1 MKLSGSS
8 PGTDQPGMKMM
19 MWMMPI
25 MFMFMFNKFSAGL
38 TYYYFLANMLTWL
51 QNYIMK
57 KFINADN
64 VLATL
69 EANKKKPVPK
79 SKWQQRLESAAKQ
92 RGLNAPKR

>member
-1 MKLSGSS
+1 
-8 PGTDQPGMKMM
+8 
-19 MWMMPI
+19 

-51 QNYIMK
+51 QNVIMK
-57 KFINADN
+57 RFINADQ

-79 SKWQQRLESAAKQ
+79 SKWQQRLEAAAKQ
-92 RGLNAPKR
+92 RGINTPKK